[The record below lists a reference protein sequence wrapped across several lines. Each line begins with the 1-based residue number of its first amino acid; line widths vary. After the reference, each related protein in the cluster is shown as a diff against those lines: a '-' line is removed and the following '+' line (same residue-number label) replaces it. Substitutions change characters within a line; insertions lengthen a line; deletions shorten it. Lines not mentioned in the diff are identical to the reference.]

1 MSDQIGDEKL
11 NSGRNPGEGSSRGS
25 IEEAV
30 EELALILEKT
40 DARVRRPAILEGALW
55 FLVTLAA
62 VMLSTLVLAVLFPAS
77 VPVVTR
83 WTLTIGAGAATLGGL
98 AALFTFEAQRGDIRQ
113 VASRLQRHAPSFR
126 NDIVAALEFAETL
139 HDNPDASENELGF
152 SRAMARAHIFR
163 TVESVRGEVR
173 DGHLGHLF
181 PQRDFTAPAMSL
193 AGALVLLAVPVA
205 VDADWTQ
212 DILMSPLAEMTKATE
227 DAPDIQPIVGDI
239 GILYSHPAYTGL
251 GRKFDSFS
259 TGQVRAVE
267 GTEVT
272 IKATPLMQTE
282 SIELLHKTGGEIKE
296 LQMKRAGSGMVE
308 ASFVALESGSYQ
320 FRARLADGSVVQD
333 GVDRPIE
340 IEPDEVP
347 DVTISSHSGEVEV
360 SPEDVLEIEFD
371 LSDDFGIQAVNR
383 VHFFAGDEEN
393 AARKAVE
400 IPGIQEGP
408 KSASGSIQFD
418 LKPLALQPKDVVIF
432 RIEATDNNTVTG
444 PGVGASEPLI
454 LRVSSP
460 EDKHLENIERQQA
473 LLEDLLMLLADYLV
487 NPVGERQPNGDGPYR
502 QVVTSGV
509 APKEL
514 ATRVQ
519 KVASIHGKEAE
530 LLERMEKLVGR
541 LSEDPLMLDRDM
553 AMFEG
558 LYKELRE
565 LHQDGGS
572 LYERYEGRVERG
584 QLGRGPAQNVADH
597 VATTEDV
604 LEKGLLRMEELLA
617 SQKMEAVKATA
628 EDIKELKD
636 RLKDLLKKYKETGDP
651 ELKKAIMREIKR
663 LRQRMQELT
672 SRMQM
677 QLQKLP
683 QEHMNMEA
691 IKQKQ
696 LESDT
701 KKMSD
706 SLQSIED
713 MLEKGDV
720 DGALEALEN
729 MDAGLDSL
737 TQDMN
742 EQFANAQPQGLSE
755 LDKQVSELMDQVNDL
770 QQAEKQLEKDTQKLN
785 QELSEQRKKKVEQ
798 MLDKFTEEM
807 VEKVDRQLAELD
819 DIAQKDI
826 PENQHESMQKSR
838 ESLQKLRQMLQEQD
852 VAQSLDEA
860 ENALRKMRRMRYSM
874 DLAQRYTPKSDPRS
888 KQLEDAKQQVRG
900 MESRGQKMVEDLEDM
915 MQKAQQQLGEMGGE
929 KMKKL
934 AERQKRISEQGE
946 QLEKRIGEASKRFP
960 MLKQQ
965 LQPSMEGSQKA
976 MKQAQQSL
984 EQGQQ
989 QRALDSERQALEQL
1003 GKLKQSMKQAVRK
1016 QKQRSR
1022 QGNRGARR
1030 EDVKIPGDDDK
1041 NVADDLREDVMKGM
1055 KQEKLEDYESEIER
1069 YYKSIVE

>member
-1 MSDQIGDEKL
+1 MSDQHTEQNQNPDE
-11 NSGRNPGEGSSRGS
+11 RVQSSATRPS
-25 IEEAV
+25 IEEAI

-55 FLVTLAA
+55 YVVTLAA
-62 VMLSTLVLAVLFPAS
+62 VMLSTLAVALLFPDS

-83 WTLTIGAGAATLGGL
+83 WTLTLGAGAATLGGL
-98 AALFTFEAQRGDIRQ
+98 VALFTFEAQRGDVRQ
-113 VASRLQRHAPSFR
+113 VASRLQRYSPSFR

-139 HDNPDASENELGF
+139 HENPDASENQLGF

-163 TVESVRGEVR
+163 TVEKVRGEVR
-173 DGHLGHLF
+173 DGHLAHLF
-181 PQRDFTAPAMSL
+181 PRRDFTAPAMSL
-193 AGALVLLAVPVA
+193 AGALVLLAVPAA
-205 VDADWTQ
+205 VDADWTH
-212 DILMSPLAEMTKATE
+212 DVLMSPLTEITKATE
-227 DAPDIQPIVGDI
+227 DSPDIQPIVGDI

-272 IKATPLMQTE
+272 VKATPLMQTE
-282 SIELLHKTGGEIKE
+282 TIELIHKSGDKVKE
-296 LQMKRAGSGMVE
+296 LPMKQAGSGMVE

-320 FRARLADGSVVQD
+320 FRARLPDGSVVQD
-333 GVDRPIE
+333 GVDRPVDV
-340 IEPDEVP
+340 EPDEAP
-347 DVTISSHSGEVEV
+347 DVTITSHSGEVEV

-371 LSDDFGIQAVNR
+371 ISDDFGIQAVNR

-408 KSASGSIQFD
+408 KATSGSLKFD
-418 LKPLALQPKDVVIF
+418 LEPLALQPKDVVIF

-444 PGVGASEPLI
+444 PGVGQSGALV

-473 LLEDLLMLLADYLV
+473 LVEDLLMLLADYLV
-487 NPVGERQPNGDGPYR
+487 NPVGERQPDGDGPYR
-502 QVVTSGV
+502 QVVTSGTSGTD
-509 APKEL
+509 L
-514 ATRVQ
+514 AGRVE
-519 KVASIHGKEAE
+519 KVASIHGTEGE
-530 LLERMEKLVGR
+530 LLDRMEALVAR
-541 LSEDPLMLDRDM
+541 LAEDPLMLDRDM
-553 AMFEG
+553 SMFEG
-558 LYKELRE
+558 LYKELRSVNE
-565 LHQDGGS
+565 EGGT
-572 LYERYEGRVERG
+572 LYERYQSRVESG
-584 QLGRGPAQNVADH
+584 QLSRGPAQNVADH
-597 VATTEDV
+597 VAITEDV

-636 RLKDLLKKYKETGDP
+636 RLKDLLEKYKKTGDP

-677 QLQKLP
+677 QLEKLP

-691 IKQKQ
+691 VKQKQ

-701 KKMSD
+701 KKMAD

-713 MLEKGDV
+713 MLENDDV

-737 TQDMN
+737 TEDMN
-742 EQFANAQPQGLSE
+742 EQFDNAQPQGLSE
-755 LDKQVSELMDQVNDL
+755 LDKEVSELMDEANDL
-770 QQAEKQLEKDTQKLN
+770 QQAEKQLEQDTQKLN
-785 QELSEQRKKKVEQ
+785 EELSEERKEKVEK
-798 MLDKFTEEM
+798 MLDEFTKEM
-807 VEKVDRQLAELD
+807 LQDVDRQLDELD
-819 DIAQKDI
+819 DIARKDI
-826 PENQHESMQKSR
+826 PETQRESMQESR
-838 ESLQKLRQMLQEQD
+838 ESLQELRQMLEERD

-860 ENALRKMRRMRYSM
+860 EDALRKMRRMRYSM
-874 DLAQRYTPKSDPRS
+874 DLAQRYTSESDPRS
-888 KQLEDAKQQVRG
+888 KELEDAKKQIRG
-900 MESRGQKMVEDLEDM
+900 MESRGERMVEDLEDM
-915 MQKAQQQLGEMGGE
+915 MQKAQKQLGQMGGE
-929 KMKKL
+929 KMEQL
-934 AERQKRISEQGE
+934 AERQKRISEQGSKLE
-946 QLEKRIGEASKRFP
+946 QRIGEASKRFP

-984 EQGQQ
+984 EQGDQ

-1016 QKQRSR
+1016 QKQRNR

-1030 EDVKIPGDDDK
+1030 EDVEIPGDDGE
-1041 NVADDLREDVMKGM
+1041 NVGDDLREDVMKGM